1 MVLCTT
7 ITMII
12 MLNLLIAILGKSFDE
27 IYESAIQASYQERA
41 KMISENMFL
50 IPGIAKNMFCHAS
63 TYLFMA
69 EDLSMDNKMDDN
81 EDAKEQISAI
91 REQLGKMAKRSEEMD
106 GRITEILEVV
116 DPSRKSVAVE

>member
-50 IPGIAKNMFCHAS
+50 IPGFAKNMFCSATS
-63 TYLFMA
+63 YLFMA
-69 EDLSMDNKMDDN
+69 EDLSMDNKNDDN
-81 EDAKEQISAI
+81 EETKEQMSAI
-91 REQLGKMAKRSEEMD
+91 RE
-106 GRITEILEVV
+106 
-116 DPSRKSVAVE
+116 